1 MTSISVHQE
10 AHMNLKMI
18 LPAALLT
25 LTLAACSS
33 SQVPQATTDNTQF
46 STEEQALLQ
55 ELEANQPEVAKSF
68 REALLQTQ
76 EAQIQTQGEIQPQSL
91 ASVMESIALGSN
103 SNYNSKYANRGSYPS
118 YDWGRDGCSAPGW
131 VSAIFG
137 DANTR
142 FRPACNQH
150 DFGYRNYRKF
160 GMANEWNRLKIDSKF
175 YSNMLSICSA
185 NYAWY
190 NPLRYAC
197 NKSAETYYN
206 AVRVA
211 GWYHY
216 Y

>member
-1 MTSISVHQE
+1 
-10 AHMNLKMI
+10 MNLKMI

-33 SQVPQATTDNTQF
+33 TQVPT
-46 STEEQALLQ
+46 STAPASSISAEDQALLQ
-55 ELEANQPEVAKSF
+55 ELEANQPEVARTF
-68 REALLQTQ
+68 REALQQSQ
-76 EAQIQTQGEIQPQSL
+76 EAQVQTQGEIQAQSVT
-91 ASVMESIALGSN
+91 SVMESIALGSN
-103 SNYNSKYANRGSYPS
+103 SNYNSKYSSRGSYPS
-118 YDWGRDGCSAPGW
+118 YDWNRDGCSAPSW

-137 DANTR
+137 NANSR

-150 DFGYRNYRKF
+150 DFGYRNYKKF
-160 GMANEWNRLKIDSKF
+160 HMANEWNRLKIDSKF
-175 YSNMLSICSA
+175 YSNMLSICSS
-185 NYAWY
+185 NYSWY

-211 GWYHY
+211 GWSHY

>member
-1 MTSISVHQE
+1 
-10 AHMNLKMI
+10 MNLKMI

-33 SQVPQATTDNTQF
+33 TQVPGADIQSGISAED
-46 STEEQALLQ
+46 QALLQ
-55 ELEANQPEVAKSF
+55 ELEANQPEVAQSF
-68 REALLQTQ
+68 REALKQSA
-76 EAQIQTQGEIQPQSL
+76 EADGQIAIEPQNAL
-91 ASVMESIALGSN
+91 MVSIALGSM
-103 SNYNSKYANRGSYPS
+103 SNYNSYYSRRGSYPQFN
-118 YDWGRDGCSAPGW
+118 WGRDGCSAPGW
-131 VSAIFG
+131 VSTIFG
-137 DANTR
+137 DANSR
-142 FRPACNQH
+142 FRNACNQH

-175 YSNMLSICSA
+175 YSNMLSICSS

-197 NKSAETYYN
+197 NKSAEAYHA
-206 AVRVA
+206 AVRAA